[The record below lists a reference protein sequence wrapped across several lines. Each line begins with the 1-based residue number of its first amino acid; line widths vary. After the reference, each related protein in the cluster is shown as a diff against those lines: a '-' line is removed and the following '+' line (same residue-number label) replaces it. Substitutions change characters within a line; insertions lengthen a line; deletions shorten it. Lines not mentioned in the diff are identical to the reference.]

1 MLPVRVNGRVQQN
14 GQQVIGHVRYIFSGQ
29 NFQVSFVP
37 RIPKDTWLES
47 NNFERKI
54 NAIT

>member
-1 MLPVRVNGRVQQN
+1 MLPVRVNGRAQQN
-14 GQQVIGHVRYIFSGQ
+14 GQVIGHVRYIFSGQ

-37 RIPKDTWLES
+37 RIPEDTWLQR